1 VSPGTPTLRRAAAS
15 DAAAVRA
22 LVRAAY
28 AKWVPVIGREP
39 KPMGADYEKAV
50 VEHRVDL
57 AYLGAELAA
66 LIETISA
73 PDHLLIENVAV
84 APAFQGR
91 GLGRFLMAHAER
103 LAAAQ
108 GQAELRLYTKS
119 FAENVGSI
127 SRSATASTAEESA
140 PPSRPKLSRYEQPR
154 QAFAWHCRYQRFWRR

>member
-1 VSPGTPTLRRAAAS
+1 MSPETPTLRQAAAS

-91 GLGRFLMAHAER
+91 GLGRHLMAHAER

-108 GQAELRLYTKS
+108 GQAEMRLYTNKL
-119 FAENVGSI
+119 FAENVRLYLALGYRI
-127 SRSATASTAEESA
+127 DREEQSALGITTYMSK
-140 PPSRPKLSRYEQPR
+140 PL
-154 QAFAWHCRYQRFWRR
+154 